1 MLVKNIY
8 LIILFF
14 FLQDVIELIVWFCVG
29 YFYGHVFF
37 YAFIKAKKKNP
48 RKDITDFFEK
58 YKQKMAEK
66 PSLVD
71 EFQSLLK
78 IDETEKPSSVE
89 EKERVDPGKEFLIK
103 LDQKVSAKFKDCI
116 IEIDVSEKVLR
127 FSFETHV
134 LRSRVLAEKL
144 IDTVDDHLKKEFF
157 SPNGLA
163 QFGWCA
169 KYMLYSDFSVK
180 LPNRLKTQVVQFI
193 WFRNLYRHKL
203 CPCFICDSF
212 KSKYDCQC

>member
-1 MLVKNIY
+1 MIL
-8 LIILFF
+8 LFF

-103 LDQKVSAKFKDCI
+103 LNQKVSAKFKDCI
-116 IEIDVSEKVLR
+116 IEINVSEKLLR
-127 FSFETHV
+127 FSIEIHILKPTA
-134 LRSRVLAEKL
+134 LAEKL
-144 IDTVDDHLKKEFF
+144 VDTVDDHLKKEFL

-163 QFGWCA
+163 
-169 KYMLYSDFSVK
+169 
-180 LPNRLKTQVVQFI
+180 R
-193 WFRNLYRHKL
+193 
-203 CPCFICDSF
+203 
-212 KSKYDCQC
+212 

>member
-1 MLVKNIY
+1 M
-8 LIILFF
+8 
-14 FLQDVIELIVWFCVG
+14 IVWFCVG

-116 IEIDVSEKVLR
+116 IEIDVSEKLLR
-127 FSFETHV
+127 FSFETHI
-134 LRSRVLAEKL
+134 LKSTVLAEKL
-144 IDTVDDHLKKEFF
+144 INTVDDHLKKESF
-157 SPNGLA
+157 SPNGLV

-169 KYMLYSDFSVK
+169 KYMSCDTAIFL
-180 LPNRLKTQVVQFI
+180 LKYQT
-193 WFRNLYRHKL
+193 NLKRK
-203 CPCFICDSF
+203 
-212 KSKYDCQC
+212 

>member
-116 IEIDVSEKVLR
+116 IEIDVSEKLLC
-127 FSFETHV
+127 FSFETYI
-134 LRSRVLAEKL
+134 LKSKVLAEKI

-157 SPNGLA
+157 SLNGLA
-163 QFGWCA
+163 QFGWC
-169 KYMLYSDFSVK
+169 
-180 LPNRLKTQVVQFI
+180 
-193 WFRNLYRHKL
+193 
-203 CPCFICDSF
+203 
-212 KSKYDCQC
+212 

>member
-1 MLVKNIY
+1 MLVKKIY
-8 LIILFF
+8 LILLFF

-71 EFQSLLK
+71 EFQSLVK

-89 EKERVDPGKEFLIK
+89 EKERANPEKEFLIK
-103 LDQKVSAKFKDCI
+103 LDQKVSAK
-116 IEIDVSEKVLR
+116 
-127 FSFETHV
+127 
-134 LRSRVLAEKL
+134 
-144 IDTVDDHLKKEFF
+144 LKI
-157 SPNGLA
+157 PL
-163 QFGWCA
+163 
-169 KYMLYSDFSVK
+169 L
-180 LPNRLKTQVVQFI
+180 
-193 WFRNLYRHKL
+193 
-203 CPCFICDSF
+203 
-212 KSKYDCQC
+212 

>member
-1 MLVKNIY
+1 
-8 LIILFF
+8 
-14 FLQDVIELIVWFCVG
+14 
-29 YFYGHVFF
+29 
-37 YAFIKAKKKNP
+37 
-48 RKDITDFFEK
+48 
-58 YKQKMAEK
+58 MAGK

-78 IDETEKPSSVE
+78 IDEAEKPSSVE
-89 EKERVDPGKEFLIK
+89 EKERVEPGKEFLIK

-116 IEIDVSEKVLR
+116 IETDVSEKVLR

-163 QFGWCA
+163 QFGWCS
-169 KYMLYSDFSVK
+169 KYMIHSDFSVK
-180 LPNRLKTQVVQFI
+180 VPNKFKTQVVQFT

-212 KSKYDCQC
+212 KSKGC